1 MIFFVA
7 ALIIFIKAG
16 EVAAIEAIMTVF
28 ITNDGSGIQVE
39 T

>member
-1 MIFFVA
+1 MFFVA

-16 EVAAIEAIMTVF
+16 EVAAIEAMMTVF

>member
-1 MIFFVA
+1 MRFFVA
-7 ALIIFIKAG
+7 ALITFIIAG

-28 ITNDGSGIQVE
+28 ITNDGSGIQEE